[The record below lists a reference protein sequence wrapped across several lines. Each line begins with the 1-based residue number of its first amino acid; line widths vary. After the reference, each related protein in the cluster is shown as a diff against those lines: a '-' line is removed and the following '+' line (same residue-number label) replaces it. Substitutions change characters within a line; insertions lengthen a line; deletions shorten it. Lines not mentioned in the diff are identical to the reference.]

1 MDQIRLNVP
10 LLRKKV
16 PNLTAAARSVGLR
29 PATVS
34 NLCTGKIP
42 IERAEVRTLIALAT
56 LAECSLDD
64 LILRGNGGE
73 MIETGIKVVD
83 FFAPLVSGGIN
94 GFVARPG
101 MGQLVL
107 LAEMFKRLN
116 DKGYETVFLLSTD
129 ADPGVSDI
137 IEVAS
142 IVRNTIEEVYN
153 HITKV
158 GQNHKVALA
167 TDRSLVL
174 NGELYTLHGRLEKEG
189 IQPITTFLVDPRG
202 DAVDEEEPYG
212 PLESLWQFDAELA
225 SRRMYPAVNPIQ
237 STSVIIENAQLESTH
252 NLLRQRAKKLLR
264 RYRELRFLVNAIG
277 FEKLPSLDTQIY
289 LRGERLEAYLTQPF
303 FVAESFTGKPGEYV
317 YLQDTLRDVQ
327 QIIDGALDDI
337 NVKEC
342 SYTGKLHI

>member
-10 LLRKKV
+10 LLRKRV

-56 LAECSLDD
+56 IAECSLDE
-64 LILRGNGGE
+64 LILRGHGGE

-83 FFAPLVSGGIN
+83 FFAPLVSRGIN

-107 LAEMFKRLN
+107 LAEMFKRLS
-116 DKGYETVFLLSTD
+116 DKGYETVFLLSTN
-129 ADPGVSDI
+129 ADPGVSDV

-142 IVRNTIEEVYN
+142 NVCNNVEEVYN
-153 HITKV
+153 HILKI
-158 GQNHKVALA
+158 GQNQEVALA

-174 NGELYTLHGRLEKEG
+174 NGELYTLYDRLHKKG
-189 IQPITTFLVDPRG
+189 IELITTFLVDPRG
-202 DAVDEEEPYG
+202 DAVDEEEPFG
-212 PLESLWQFDAELA
+212 PLESLWQFDADLA
-225 SRRMYPAVNPIQ
+225 SRRMYPSVNPIQ
-237 STSVIIENAQLESTH
+237 STSVIIEDSQLEPSH
-252 NLLRQRAKKLLR
+252 NLLLQRARKLLR
-264 RYRELRFLVNAIG
+264 RYRELRFLVNAVG
-277 FEKLPSLDTQIY
+277 FEKLPFLDMQVY
-289 LRGERLEAYLTQPF
+289 MRGERLEAYLTQPF
-303 FVAESFTGKPGEYV
+303 FVAESFTNKPGEYV
-317 YLQDTLRDVQ
+317 KLQDTLRDVQ

-337 NVKEC
+337 DATEF
-342 SYTGKLHI
+342 SYIGKLHI

>member
-1 MDQIRLNVP
+1 MDRVRLNVP
-10 LLRKKV
+10 LLRKRV
-16 PNLTAAARSVGLR
+16 PNLTAASRSVGLR

-64 LILRGNGGE
+64 LILKGYGGE

-107 LAEMFKRLN
+107 LAEIFKRLT
-116 DKGYETVFLLSTD
+116 DKEYKTVFLLSPN
-129 ADPGVSDI
+129 ADPGVSDV

-142 IVRNTIEEVYN
+142 TVCNNVEEVYN
-153 HITKV
+153 HILKI
-158 GQNHKVALA
+158 GKNHEVALA
-167 TDRSLVL
+167 ADRSLVL
-174 NGELYTLHGRLEKEG
+174 NGELYTLHNQLEKKG

-212 PLESLWQFDAELA
+212 PLESLWQFDADLA

-237 STSVIIENAQLESTH
+237 STSVIIENSQLEPIH
-252 NLLRQRAKKLLR
+252 NLLLQRARKLLR
-264 RYRELRFLVNAIG
+264 RYRELRFLVNAVG
-277 FEKLPSLDTQIY
+277 FEKLPSLDKQVY
-289 LRGERLEAYLTQPF
+289 LRGERIEAYLTQPF
-303 FVAESFTGKPGEYV
+303 FVAESFTNKPGQYV
-317 YLQDTLRDVQ
+317 NLHDTIRDIQ
-327 QIIDGALDDI
+327 QIIDGALDEI
-337 NVKEC
+337 EVKEF
-342 SYTGKLHI
+342 SYIGKLHL